1 MVFGGSRAGRY
12 RRKVATPSSP
22 EHVGAP
28 LIFAEAQFQGRPT
41 FYTRW
46 LASIFLDLSETI
58 LVYKFPQ
65 LTREE
70 IRAVLH
76 LPVTDVKKTRSY
88 QDAFVKG
95 REEGREETRRELIL
109 SQLARRCGVLTPW
122 NVAVSADTDRSLR
135 MFLASPGGDRK
146 GDLSR
151 FIEEPVQSHILEL
164 TAEQAKAANA
174 RLSEAELTSMLDE
187 AL

>member
-22 EHVGAP
+22 EHAGAP

-41 FYTRW
+41 FYARW
-46 LASIFLDLSETI
+46 LASIFLDLIETI

-76 LPVTDVKKTRSY
+76 LPVTDVIKTRSY

-109 SQLARRCGVLTPW
+109 SQLARRCGVLTPSHLEKIQGRRLP
-122 NVAVSADTDRSLR
+122 VRRARRGAVGFWLDPRILTPGCGITD
-135 MFLASPGGDRK
+135 
-146 GDLSR
+146 
-151 FIEEPVQSHILEL
+151 
-164 TAEQAKAANA
+164 
-174 RLSEAELTSMLDE
+174 
-187 AL
+187 